1 MTTIG
6 NATISHP
13 RDFAQSEYVWPSSSG
28 SVYIII
34 FIKTVIWKKII
45 DLIEYYQCFSGN
57 GSKQYQLQYWFFWF
71 SLSMRMESITLF
83 TNKLTPITRRETNF
97 QHISQYF
104 VGLFPSM
111 ANMLSENL
119 LYPRREKKVI
129 NLLQEVFYI
138 IRETNI
144 LIIHHIMLY
153 IWNAVRKIIRSFSL
167 RFEILFKKKIKCTI
181 FEKNKLLKKTI
192 PS

>member
-45 DLIEYYQCFSGN
+45 DLIEYYQCFPGN
-57 GSKQYQLQYWFFWF
+57 GSKQHQLQYWFFWI

-129 NLLQEVFYI
+129 NLFQEVFYI
-138 IRETNI
+138 VRETNI

-167 RFEILFKKKIKCTI
+167 RFEILLK
-181 FEKNKLLKKTI
+181 KNKMYNFRKE
-192 PS
+192 

>member
-13 RDFAQSEYVWPSSSG
+13 RDFAQAEYVWPSSSG

-45 DLIEYYQCFSGN
+45 DLIEYYRCFPGN
-57 GSKQYQLQYWFFWF
+57 CSKQHQLQYWFFWI

-83 TNKLTPITRRETNF
+83 TNKLTAITRRETNF

-129 NLLQEVFYI
+129 NLLQKVFYI
-138 IRETNI
+138 FRETNI
-144 LIIHHIMLY
+144 LIIHQIMLY
-153 IWNAVRKIIRSFSL
+153 IWNAVRKIIRSFSH
-167 RFEILFKKKIKCTI
+167 RFEILLKKIKCTI
-181 FEKNKLLKKTI
+181 LEKNKLLNKII

>member
-57 GSKQYQLQYWFFWF
+57 GSKQHQLQYWFFWF

-83 TNKLTPITRRETNF
+83 TNKLTPITRSETNF

-119 LYPRREKKVI
+119 LYPRREKKGYQPAPRSILHISRNKHPHNSSYVI
-129 NLLQEVFYI
+129 YLNCGE
-138 IRETNI
+138 
-144 LIIHHIMLY
+144 
-153 IWNAVRKIIRSFSL
+153 
-167 RFEILFKKKIKCTI
+167 
-181 FEKNKLLKKTI
+181 EK
-192 PS
+192 

>member
-34 FIKTVIWKKII
+34 FIKTVIWKK
-45 DLIEYYQCFSGN
+45 DHRPS
-57 GSKQYQLQYWFFWF
+57 GSKQHQLQYWFFLF

-119 LYPRREKKVI
+119 LYPRREKKGYQPFPRSILHSSRNKHTHNSSYHVI
-129 NLLQEVFYI
+129 
-138 IRETNI
+138 
-144 LIIHHIMLY
+144 Y
-153 IWNAVRKIIRSFSL
+153 IWTAVG
-167 RFEILFKKKIKCTI
+167 
-181 FEKNKLLKKTI
+181 KNN
-192 PS
+192 

>member
-13 RDFAQSEYVWPSSSG
+13 RDFAQSEYVCPSSSG

-45 DLIEYYQCFSGN
+45 DLIEYYRCFPGN
-57 GSKQYQLQYWFFWF
+57 CSKQHQLQYWFFWF

-83 TNKLTPITRRETNF
+83 TNKLTAITRRETNF

-129 NLLQEVFYI
+129 NLFQEVFYI
-138 IRETNI
+138 FRETNI

-153 IWNAVRKIIRSFSL
+153 IWIAVRK
-167 RFEILFKKKIKCTI
+167 
-181 FEKNKLLKKTI
+181 NN
-192 PS
+192 

>member
-13 RDFAQSEYVWPSSSG
+13 RDFAQAEYVWPSSSG

-45 DLIEYYQCFSGN
+45 DLIEYYQCFPGN
-57 GSKQYQLQYWFFWF
+57 GSKQHQLQYWFFWI

-83 TNKLTPITRRETNF
+83 TNKLTAITRRETNF

-129 NLLQEVFYI
+129 NLFQEVFYI
-138 IRETNI
+138 FRETNI

-153 IWNAVRKIIRSFSL
+153 IWIAVRKIIRSFSR
-167 RFEILFKKKIKCTI
+167 RFEILLKKIKCTI
-181 FEKNKLLKKTI
+181 LEKNKLLNKTI

>member
-28 SVYIII
+28 SVYMII

-57 GSKQYQLQYWFFWF
+57 GSKQHQLQYWFFWF

-119 LYPRREKKVI
+119 LYPRREEKGYQPAPRSILHISRNKHPHNSSYHVI
-129 NLLQEVFYI
+129 YLNCGE
-138 IRETNI
+138 
-144 LIIHHIMLY
+144 
-153 IWNAVRKIIRSFSL
+153 
-167 RFEILFKKKIKCTI
+167 
-181 FEKNKLLKKTI
+181 EK
-192 PS
+192 

>member
-13 RDFAQSEYVWPSSSG
+13 RDFAQAEYVWPSSSG

-45 DLIEYYQCFSGN
+45 DLIEYYRCFPGN
-57 GSKQYQLQYWFFWF
+57 CSKQHQLQYWFFWF

-83 TNKLTPITRRETNF
+83 TNKLTAITRRETNF

-129 NLLQEVFYI
+129 NLFQEVFYI
-138 IRETNI
+138 FRETNI

-153 IWNAVRKIIRSFSL
+153 IWIAVRKIIRSFSR
-167 RFEILFKKKIKCTI
+167 RFEILLKKIKCTI
-181 FEKNKLLKKTI
+181 LEKNKLLNKTI

>member
-13 RDFAQSEYVWPSSSG
+13 RDFAQSEYVRPSSSG

-45 DLIEYYQCFSGN
+45 DLIEYYQCFPGN
-57 GSKQYQLQYWFFWF
+57 GSKQHQLQYWFFWF

-83 TNKLTPITRRETNF
+83 TNKRKLTPITRRETNF

-144 LIIHHIMLY
+144 LIIHHITLY

-167 RFEILFKKKIKCTI
+167 RFEILLKKK
-181 FEKNKLLKKTI
+181 
-192 PS
+192 

>member
-34 FIKTVIWKKII
+34 FIKTVIWKKDHRPYRILPMFSWQWFKAASVTV
-45 DLIEYYQCFSGN
+45 LI
-57 GSKQYQLQYWFFWF
+57 FWF

-83 TNKLTPITRRETNF
+83 TNKRKLTPITRRETNF

-119 LYPRREKKVI
+119 LYPRREKKGYQPSPRSILHSSRNKHTHNSSYHVI
-129 NLLQEVFYI
+129 YLN
-138 IRETNI
+138 
-144 LIIHHIMLY
+144 
-153 IWNAVRKIIRSFSL
+153 
-167 RFEILFKKKIKCTI
+167 CGG
-181 FEKNKLLKKTI
+181 EK
-192 PS
+192 

>member
-57 GSKQYQLQYWFFWF
+57 GSKQHQLQYWFFWF
-71 SLSMRMESITLF
+71 SLSMRMENITLF

-119 LYPRREKKVI
+119 LYPRREKKGYQPSPRSILHSSRNKHTHNSSYHVI
-129 NLLQEVFYI
+129 YLN
-138 IRETNI
+138 
-144 LIIHHIMLY
+144 
-153 IWNAVRKIIRSFSL
+153 
-167 RFEILFKKKIKCTI
+167 CGG
-181 FEKNKLLKKTI
+181 EK
-192 PS
+192 

>member
-45 DLIEYYQCFSGN
+45 DLIEYYQCFPGS
-57 GSKQYQLQYWFFWF
+57 GSKQHQLQYWFFWF

-83 TNKLTPITRRETNF
+83 TNKRKLTPITRRETNF

-119 LYPRREKKVI
+119 LYPRREKKGYQPSPRSILHSSRNKHTHNSSYHVI
-129 NLLQEVFYI
+129 YLNCGE
-138 IRETNI
+138 
-144 LIIHHIMLY
+144 
-153 IWNAVRKIIRSFSL
+153 
-167 RFEILFKKKIKCTI
+167 
-181 FEKNKLLKKTI
+181 EK
-192 PS
+192 

>member
-13 RDFAQSEYVWPSSSG
+13 RDFAQAEYVWPSSSG

-45 DLIEYYQCFSGN
+45 DLIEYYRCFPGN
-57 GSKQYQLQYWFFWF
+57 CSKQHQLQYWFFWF

-83 TNKLTPITRRETNF
+83 TNKLTAITRRETNF

-129 NLLQEVFYI
+129 NLFQEVFYI
-138 IRETNI
+138 FRETNI

-153 IWNAVRKIIRSFSL
+153 IWIAVRKIIRSFSR
-167 RFEILFKKKIKCTI
+167 RFEILLKKIKCTI
-181 FEKNKLLKKTI
+181 LEKNKLLNKII

>member
-6 NATISHP
+6 NATMSHP

-45 DLIEYYQCFSGN
+45 DLIEYYQCFPGN
-57 GSKQYQLQYWFFWF
+57 GSKQHQLQYWFFWI

-129 NLLQEVFYI
+129 NLLQKVFYI
-138 IRETNI
+138 FRETNI

-153 IWNAVRKIIRSFSL
+153 IWIAVGKIVRSCFH
-167 RFEILFKKKIKCTI
+167 FA
-181 FEKNKLLKKTI
+181 LKFY
-192 PS
+192 